1 VNAKKSSAYNSAL
14 VCEVLH

>member
-1 VNAKKSSAYNSAL
+1 VNAKKSSAYNCAL